1 MAQSTPPS
9 NDRRPLQT
17 RGKAWVNTF
26 TNLLLKTGITPN
38 QISVLSVLFGFLGA
52 SAFFYSGHSN
62 WLFLAAAVFI
72 QLRLIANMMDGLVA
86 TEGKRGTANG
96 QLYNEVPDRLTD
108 VLFLA
113 SAGYATGQPAGIA
126 FGWAASC
133 GALMTAYIRLHG
145 AAITEGAHDFSG
157 PCAKPQRMF
166 LLTVSALL
174 TAIFANPQVLKIGLA
189 LIMIGTYYTF
199 ARRAVRLSQQLT
211 ERAKK

>member
-1 MAQSTPPS
+1 M
-9 NDRRPLQT
+9 
-17 RGKAWVNTF
+17 
-26 TNLLLKTGITPN
+26 LLKTGITPN

-133 GALMTAYIRLHG
+133 GSLMTACR
-145 AAITEGAHDFSG
+145 AN
-157 PCAKPQRMF
+157 
-166 LLTVSALL
+166 
-174 TAIFANPQVLKIGLA
+174 TAIPIETPLRISL
-189 LIMIGTYYTF
+189 
-199 ARRAVRLSQQLT
+199 
-211 ERAKK
+211 ER